1 MASVAN
7 LFDAAIGFSAALLVA
22 VAVQGAFQQG
32 ARASA
37 ETNDNPRRDVVSDS
51 RAKLTRYRESQ
62 GIAEGEGQRLGVA
75 YRLESGEVVYVPE
88 GDADEPSR

>member
-32 ARASA
+32 THTSA
-37 ETNDNPRRDVVSDS
+37 ETNEAPRRDVVSDS
-51 RAKLTRYRESQ
+51 RAKLSRYRESQ
-62 GIAEGEGQRLGVA
+62 GIAEGEGQRLGIA

-88 GDADEPSR
+88 ADTRELSP